1 MPIYE
6 YRCKKCG
13 YKFEVVAHIKDAPPT
28 QCPSIP
34 KEGEPPCD
42 GEIERLISLTSFSL
56 QGGGWASDG
65 YSGGKS

>member
-6 YRCKKCG
+6 YKCKKCRH
-13 YKFEVVAHIKDAPPT
+13 KFEVTARMKDPPPT
-28 QCPSIP
+28 QCP
-34 KEGEPPCD
+34 KVVEGEPPCD
-42 GEIERLISLTSFSL
+42 GEIERLVSLTSFSL